1 MAYDSLFSKT
11 PAVFVDMY
19 AFTMGQADFDAGE
32 IGREATSQVFFRQLV
47 NNGFR
52 GAESEP
58 LKVPYFVVAGLGPF
72 FEWLDNWKFTDR
84 DAAALAAVKI
94 PGSDESVFS
103 EPYLNYLKEQR
114 IRVSIDAIPE
124 GELAFPDE
132 PLLRIKGPLW
142 QVNGL
147 EAAVLNV
154 VTAQTVWATIAS
166 QFWLA
171 AQRLTKHA
179 SLFEFG
185 GRRTPEWGGLGS
197 SRSAYLAG
205 WDGSSNMYAW
215 QLYGI
220 PPAGTMAHA
229 FIMVHASELEAFR
242 VWAGHMPRLAVF
254 LVDTYDTF
262 EGIKNAIQVCKEL
275 GIELRGIRLDSGDMD
290 YLSRK
295 AREALD
301 QAGFSKAVIMASDN
315 LSIPV
320 IHQIYQV
327 KQAPLESFG
336 IGGNYVG
343 RRQDSSGTAAVM
355 KVAQSAGR
363 DLMKFSNTAEKTT
376 LPGILDVVRLLEHG
390 ENGQRFYAGDII
402 IPHGMDIGTDC
413 LSREILSVSRQ
424 NPNSIKPF
432 PEGVDFYRP
441 IVPIMQEGR
450 HLLPEFLAQD
460 APAILAKA
468 RARFF
473 HAMNMLDPVH
483 RQIISPRLYGVGIE
497 ESLEAK
503 GKLMQRANT
512 MVSERRAQMKR
523 FAKRLG
529 QSDPG

>member
-72 FEWLDNWKFTDR
+72 FEWLDNWKITDR
-84 DAAALAAVKI
+84 DAAALAAVRI

-103 EPYLNYLKEQR
+103 EPYLDYLREQR

-215 QLYGI
+215 PLYGI

-327 KQAPLESFG
+327 KQAPLDSFG

-355 KVAQSAGR
+355 KAAQSAGR

-402 IPHGMDIGTDC
+402 IPHGMDIGTDR

>member
-19 AFTMGQADFDAGE
+19 AFTMGQADFDEGDME
-32 IGREATSQVFFRQLV
+32 RESTSQVFFRQLV

-52 GAESEP
+52 NAESEA

-72 FEWLDNWKFTDR
+72 FEWLDNWKFTDK
-84 DAAALAAVKI
+84 DAASLAAIKI
-94 PGSDESVFS
+94 PGSDKSVFS
-103 EPYLNYLKEQR
+103 EPYLNYLKEQKLR
-114 IRVSIDAIPE
+114 LSIDAIPE

-132 PLLRIKGPLW
+132 PLVRLKGPRW

-147 EAAVLNV
+147 EAAVLNA

-215 QLYGI
+215 QVYGV

-229 FIMVHASELEAFR
+229 FIMVHENELEAFR
-242 VWAGHMPRLAVF
+242 IWARHMPHLAVF
-254 LVDTYDTF
+254 LVDTYETI
-262 EGIKNAIQVCKEL
+262 EGINNAIQVCDEL
-275 GIELRGIRLDSGDMD
+275 GVELRGIRLDSGDID

-295 AREALD
+295 SREALD
-301 QAGFSKAVIMASDN
+301 AAGFPNALIMASDN

-327 KQAPLESFG
+327 KEAPLDSFG

-343 RRQDSSGTAAVM
+343 RRQDTGGTSAVM
-355 KVAQSAGR
+355 KVARSGGR

-390 ENGQRFYAGDII
+390 ENGSRCYAGDII
-402 IPHGMDIGTDC
+402 VPHGLDVGTDR
-413 LSREILSVSRQ
+413 LDREILSVGRHD
-424 NPNSIKPF
+424 PGSIKPF
-432 PEGVDFYRP
+432 PEGVGFYWP
-441 IVPIMQEGR
+441 IVSIMDEGR
-450 HLLPEFLAQD
+450 HLLPEFQAQD

-503 GKLMQRANT
+503 SRLIQRANR
-512 MVSERRAQMKR
+512 MASERRKQMQR
-523 FAKRLG
+523 FAKELG
-529 QSDPG
+529 RGNPG